1 MLKISYLLII
11 KGSMKIIYI
20 PVTKKIAERNFR
32 NNLKCIF
39 YDIYIVLKNFS
50 LKKKIN
56 KNTSGY
62 IDAAIH
68 SNAYVLE
75 LPYNYCLIFSKILNL
90 FFDGIFINWKFTN
103 YRNDKEDLEKKLL
116 KLSRTYNIKKVIV
129 DATDKSV
136 NIIKDDILDGFDYV
150 IKREKNRQISNKKY
164 LTTML
169 SCTMVDYKIS
179 KKKEIINWNII
190 GKSEPNKKP
199 TYDIFFSGK
208 KTSKYR
214 KELIEFLYSKEFN
227 FFGRAEDTKIP
238 FDQYLSAI
246 YDSSINLALEGK
258 GEFTFRHLEI
268 LASCSFLLCPNSIN
282 ELELPLPLV
291 DGKHFVTF
299 ENKDDLIEKINF
311 YLNNNSLRNNI
322 ALNGR
327 KVLEEY
333 YSPKKHGEFLFS
345 KIFS

>member
-1 MLKISYLLII
+1 
-11 KGSMKIIYI
+11 MKILYI
-20 PVTKKIAERNFR
+20 PETKKIKEKNFK
-32 NNLKCIF
+32 NYVMCLF
-39 YDIYIVLKNFS
+39 YNIYVVLKNFS
-50 LKKKIN
+50 FNKKKIS

-62 IDAAIH
+62 IDAAIY

-75 LPYNYCLIFSKILNL
+75 LPYNYCLFFSKVLNL
-90 FFDGIFINWKFTN
+90 FFDGIFVNWKFTN

-116 KLSRTYNIKKVIV
+116 KLSRIFNIKKIIV
-129 DATDKSV
+129 DGRDKSTDV
-136 NIIKDDILDGFDYV
+136 IENQILDGFDYV
-150 IKREKNRQISNKKY
+150 IKREKNKQILNKKY
-164 LTTML
+164 FTTIL
-169 SCTMVDYKIS
+169 PCTMVNYKLS
-179 KKKEIINWNII
+179 KKKENIDWNNI
-190 GKSEPNKKP
+190 GNFKPNNEPK
-199 TYDIFFSGK
+199 YDIFFSGK

-227 FFGRAEDTKIP
+227 FFGRAEDLKIP

-268 LASCSFLLCPNSIN
+268 LASCSFMLCQNSIN
-282 ELELPLPLV
+282 DLELPFPLI
-291 DGKHFVTF
+291 DGKHYVTF
-299 ENKDDLIEKINF
+299 ESKDDLIEKIRF
-311 YLNNNSLRNNI
+311 YLKNTSLRNEI

>member
-1 MLKISYLLII
+1 
-11 KGSMKIIYI
+11 MKILYI
-20 PVTKKIAERNFR
+20 PVTKKIKEISFKNY
-32 NNLKCIF
+32 LKCF
-39 YDIYIVLKNFS
+39 LHDIYIVLKNLSFNR
-50 LKKKIN
+50 KIT
-56 KNTSGY
+56 KSTSGY
-62 IDAAIH
+62 IDAALH

-103 YRNDKEDLEKKLL
+103 YRKDKIDIEEKLL
-116 KLSRTYNIKKVIV
+116 KLSKKYNIKKIIV
-129 DATDKSV
+129 DGRDTSTDV
-136 NIIKDDILDGFDYV
+136 IEDQILDGFDYV
-150 IKREKNRQISNKKY
+150 IKREKNKRTLNKKY
-164 LTTML
+164 FTTIL
-169 SCTMVDYKIS
+169 PCRLVNYKLS
-179 KKKEIINWNII
+179 KKKEYINWSNI
-190 GKSEPNKKP
+190 GNSKPNENPK
-199 TYDIFFSGK
+199 YDIFFSGQ

-214 KELIEFLYSKEFN
+214 KQLIEFLHSQDYN

-238 FDQYLSAI
+238 FDKYTSAI

-268 LASCSFLLCPNSIN
+268 LACCSFMLCQNSIN

-299 ENKDDLIEKINF
+299 ESKEDLIEKINF
-311 YLNNNSLRNNI
+311 YLKNDSLRKEI
-322 ALNGR
+322 AINGR
-327 KVLEEY
+327 KALEEH